1 MAAKISKIVK
11 ATSKGQITLPMH
23 FRKKYKTD
31 NYILEIEE
39 KRILITPFYI
49 EDAREE
55 IIFDADRDNEGEGV
69 PVEKMIRML
78 KQIKNG

>member
-1 MAAKISKIVK
+1 
-11 ATSKGQITLPMH
+11 MH